1 MSYFI
6 FPPLSFLSKTH
17 LWQFT
22 SKNISRFFQI
32 KDNLACKTQ
41 ATSSNYTDKCEEY
54 SNTASFP
61 PPPHL
66 LLIFVVVDLG
76 TVHAVDLDLA
86 LLLHTVEPD
95 LGPPHA
101 VEHDLVLLTH
111 AVELDLVLLPHAVE
125 LGLCPP
131 HSRT

>member
-1 MSYFI
+1 M
-6 FPPLSFLSKTH
+6 
-17 LWQFT
+17 
-22 SKNISRFFQI
+22 
-32 KDNLACKTQ
+32 
-41 ATSSNYTDKCEEY
+41 TSSNYPDRCEAY
-54 SNTASFP
+54 SNPASFP
-61 PPPHL
+61 RPSLL

-86 LLLHTVEPD
+86 LLLHTVELDIGPPHALELGPAHAVDLDFALLLHIVEPD